1 MHFFRLLF
9 LTIFSLSLWT
19 ASYAQEEEPLDPR
32 KSWEITEAKWEEI
45 RSYEGRFRV
54 ISPSSLWEKKDTL
67 DTPVG
72 ELVYH
77 TLYYAPNSDKAE
89 NEVYMISYVDYP
101 DGALH
106 QDSVEL
112 IGALLDETQAAAAE
126 SVRGEVMFSQDG
138 FQEAFPYRY
147 WRIDYLNGRG
157 SIRTKAVIAGNRFYT
172 VQTVTQRAY
181 GINHSTDRFIDSFF
195 VFAEEPKEKESE

>member
-1 MHFFRLLF
+1 MNRFSLFLLF
-9 LTIFSLSLWT
+9 TLTLGLW
-19 ASYAQEEEPLDPR
+19 SIGHSQEEEPLDPR
-32 KSWEITEAKWEEI
+32 KSWEITEAKWEET
-45 RSYEGRFRV
+45 RSYPGRFRV
-54 ISPSSLWEKKDTL
+54 ISPASLWEKNDTL
-67 DTPVG
+67 NTAVG

-112 IGALLDETQAAAAE
+112 IAALLDETQAAAAE
-126 SVRGEVMFSQDG
+126 SVRGELMFSQDG
-138 FQEAFPYRY
+138 FQESFPYRY

-157 SIRTKAVIAGNRFYT
+157 SIRTKAIVAGNRFYT

-195 VFAEEPKEKESE
+195 VFGPDE

>member
-1 MHFFRLLF
+1 MYFLRCITLF
-9 LTIFSLSLWT
+9 TLCTLCAWNPVHS
-19 ASYAQEEEPLDPR
+19 QEEEPLDPR
-32 KSWEITEAKWEEI
+32 TSWEITDAKWEEI

-54 ISPSSLWEKKDTL
+54 ISPAELWEKKDTL
-67 DTPVG
+67 ETAVG
-72 ELVYH
+72 DMVYN

-101 DGALH
+101 EGALH

-112 IGALLDETQAAAAE
+112 ITALLDETQAAAAE
-126 SVRGEVMFSQDG
+126 SVRGEIMFSQDG
-138 FQEAFPYRY
+138 IQQSFPYRY

-157 SIRTKAVIAGNRFYT
+157 SIRTKAIVAGNRFYT

-195 VFAEEPKEKESE
+195 VFSPDQ